1 MLSKLKILT
10 ITLSAWAVWPHR
22 GKGLIYALLDSAILC
37 ILCGLEE
44 CHVGEDLKGKSERK
58 SSLSIYTN
66 KTVIACYELKNISGV
81 KSFFFFVNLFCSGQV

>member
-1 MLSKLKILT
+1 MCRYDSDSFKSVGAEQGGHLLSKLKILT

-44 CHVGEDLKGKSERK
+44 CQVGEDLKRK
-58 SSLSIYTN
+58 IREKVVIIYLHQQDSY
-66 KTVIACYELKNISGV
+66 CL
-81 KSFFFFVNLFCSGQV
+81 L